1 MPRQVVLK
9 DSIQTLES
17 YPKVRP
23 TEQFSLVDP
32 NDLVSPGVPRQ
43 AVSAECRVRTAS
55 ETETAFAA
63 CTLGTLNPGTVAA
76 ADEGDT
82 EITLTTASIT
92 IQRGHRFLLVLATGE
107 RLWVRA
113 AAYVTFST
121 QTSKTLKLMSP
132 LPCDVP
138 TSSRLFGLRV
148 SRALTLLETEVEGP
162 AMIDWRLL
170 SDTGAITAEWS
181 EQFEIVRRM
190 PRWELDEDELARRMP
205 EIYAARDLG
214 DVTLQETIEAAL
226 EEELLP
232 RLRAKRDNY
241 GQPIRESNIISTWA
255 LVPAHVAAVRLYLAN
270 NDPTKTKE
278 QRDEARAEVLQKLD
292 LAFEDA
298 DAWYDAPQTETPD
311 VHAERGRFGVFR
323 YTR

>member
-1 MPRQVVLK
+1 MPRQIVLK

-23 TEQFSLVDP
+23 MEHYILAYP
-32 NDLVSPGVPRQ
+32 NGVGETL
-43 AVSAECRVRTAS
+43 AVSATCRVRTGS
-55 ETETAFAA
+55 ETETDFTA
-63 CTLGTLNPGTVAA
+63 CTLGSVSPGMVSA

-82 EITLTTASIT
+82 EITLTAASIT
-92 IQRGHRFLLVLATGE
+92 IVRGHRFLLVLSGGAQ
-107 RLWVRA
+107 LWVRA
-113 AAYVTFST
+113 SEYVSFGT
-121 QTSKTLKLMSP
+121 QSSKVLKLMSP
-132 LPCDVP
+132 LPCAVP
-138 TSSRLFGLRV
+138 ISSRLYGLRV
-148 SRALTLLETEVEGP
+148 SRALTLLETALEGP
-162 AMIDWRLL
+162 AMIDWRVL
-170 SDTGAITAEWS
+170 SAGGAITAEWS

-205 EIYAARDLG
+205 EIYAARDQG
-214 DVTLQETIEAAL
+214 DVTLQETIEGAL

-241 GQPIRESNIISTWA
+241 GQPIREANIISTWA

-298 DAWYDAPQTETPD
+298 DAWYDAPQTETPT
-311 VHAERGRFGVFR
+311 VNAERGRFGVFR